1 MPTIKTAVSIEQS
14 LFEEIDRLAQE
25 MQVPRSRIF
34 ALAVEEYLERRRN
47 QQLLEALNQ
56 VYDESPLTAEEEA
69 VLEAMRSQ
77 QRQTLEETR

>member
-1 MPTIKTAVSIEQS
+1 MPTIKTAVSIERS
-14 LFEEIDRLAQE
+14 LFEEVDRLAQE

-56 VYDESPLTAEEEA
+56 AYDESPLTAEEEA